1 MGVYRSVNACGTC
14 LGVTQ
19 AMFLRNENGK
29 PFIAAGARV
38 AKSAARFAPAACSLL
53 LISIF
58 SCAHVAA
65 GQSPSPTPA
74 AGSNPASAKA
84 VTTGQNDQ
92 QDADT
97 ATQQKDDASAP
108 AQQKD
113 DKGKKKGEKRG
124 SIIIAPI
131 PVSSPAFGSGLLL
144 VFGYVFQFDKKD
156 EVSPPSW
163 LGGAGLSTNNGSR
176 GLALGGRLYLKE
188 NKYQTTFAFMKGRAN
203 YDFFGTDRFPNRPAV
218 SIPLTINGTIFFGE
232 VMRNVWRNIFVG
244 PRYQYR
250 QLRPRLNG
258 EPRDGGFEIPT
269 IDRTANSAALGF
281 HVQRDLRNST
291 FYPTKGTL
299 FDFTADFFAPAFGS
313 RREYQVYK
321 VAYNGFREIAERQ
334 VLAYRAMV
342 CSANGSVPFY
352 DLCMYGF
359 NNDLRGYATGEFQ
372 NRRMFATQAEYR
384 LDWRKRL
391 GFVAFGGLGGVARG
405 WGDFRS
411 DGLLP
416 SAGAGLRFKLDKK
429 NHINYRVDFAF
440 GREGHTISI
449 GVAEAF

>member
-1 MGVYRSVNACGTC
+1 
-14 LGVTQ
+14 
-19 AMFLRNENGK
+19 MFLWNGK
-29 PFIAAGARV
+29 VKPPNASGAR
-38 AKSAARFAPAACSLL
+38 ASKTAARFAPAARILL
-53 LISIF
+53 LVSIIP
-58 SCAHVAA
+58 CAHAHA

-74 AGSNPASAKA
+74 AEGNTASAKA
-84 VTTGQNDQ
+84 VATGQTGE
-92 QDADT
+92 QDAGT
-97 ATQQKDDASAP
+97 ATRQKDDAGAP

-113 DKGKKKGEKRG
+113 DGRKKKGEKRG

-144 VFGYVFQFDKKD
+144 VFGYVFQFDKGD

-163 LGGAGLSTNNGSR
+163 LGGAGLYTNNGSR

-188 NKYQTTFAFMKGRAN
+188 NKYQTTFAFIKGRAN
-203 YDFFGTDRFPNRPAV
+203 LDFFGIDRFPNRPTV
-218 SIPLTINGTIFFGE
+218 SVPLSINGTIFFGE
-232 VMRNVWRNIFVG
+232 AMRNVGKSIFVG

-258 EPRDGGFEIPT
+258 EQTEGGFEIPE
-269 IDRTANSAALGF
+269 IDLTANSAALGF

-321 VAYNGFREIAERQ
+321 VAYNGFREIADRQ
-334 VLAYRAMV
+334 VFAYRAMA
-342 CSANGSVPFY
+342 CAANGSVPFY
-352 DLCMYGF
+352 DLCLYGF

-372 NRRMFATQAEYR
+372 NRRMFAAQAEYR
-384 LDWRKRL
+384 YAWRKRL
-391 GFVAFGGLGGVARG
+391 GFVAFGGVGGVARG
-405 WGDFRS
+405 WGDLRS

-416 SAGAGLRFKLDKK
+416 GAGAGLRFTLDKK
-429 NHINYRVDFAF
+429 NHINYRVDYAF
-440 GREGHTISI
+440 GRAGRTLSI
-449 GVAEAF
+449 GVGEAF